1 MYDTGLHFGILIVF
15 FVYGAAFFTM
25 GLALALETSRSPLLA
40 NVNLLRT
47 LAAFGI
53 LHGLHEWLEIYLL
66 QIVWLGSKLPDWI
79 SWFRVGLLAISF
91 IVLIIYGVQAFRLPK
106 RKSMPL
112 AAVGLGILAIY
123 MLAIVFSAVVAYHTG
138 QVVWLR
144 FTDALIRY
152 LLAVPGALFAA
163 QGLHFQALAA
173 KDENRHPLAAS
184 LQWAALGFGIYGLTQ
199 IFVNQVDMFPARW
212 ISADAFQAATGVPI
226 QAIRSAMAMV
236 VMISMLRA
244 TQVVEA
250 ERQQQLQAAQQARLE
265 AMKQIQVELTKR
277 EKMRRELLRHTV
289 QAQEDERARI
299 AREIHDETAQLISAF
314 SFDLATL
321 QNILRDHPEARM
333 LLDRLQAL
341 SKQISQ
347 GIYHLVHDL
356 RPAQLDDLGLVPTLN
371 YLLERDFYPKGLRML
386 LEVKGETRRLDP
398 TLETVLFRVAQ
409 EAITNIA
416 RHAKTKKAQIQ
427 LVYAP
432 EQITLRVSDTG
443 VGFDPTET
451 FNAPRGWGLAG
462 MRERVE
468 SVGGKLRVQSAP
480 GEGTTIEVIVPTCE
494 PLVLP
499 DEEIQ
504 V

>member
-1 MYDTGLHFGILIVF
+1 MYDTVLHFEILIVF
-15 FVYGAAFFTM
+15 FVYGAAFFAM
-25 GLALALETSRSPLLA
+25 GLAMALETSRFPSLA
-40 NVNLLRT
+40 NTNLLRP

-66 QIVWLGSKLPDWI
+66 QIVWLGSKLPEWI
-79 SWFRVGLLAISF
+79 SWFRVGLLALSF
-91 IVLIIYGVQAFRLPK
+91 VLLIIYGFRAFRLPK
-106 RKSMPL
+106 RKSLSL
-112 AAVGLGILAIY
+112 AAAGLGILAIY
-123 MLAIVFSAVVAYHTG
+123 LLAIIFSAVMAYQAG
-138 QVVWLR
+138 QVIWLR
-144 FTDALIRY
+144 LFDALIRY
-152 LLAVPGALFAA
+152 LLAVPGALLAA
-163 QGLHFQALAA
+163 QGLHFQGLAA
-173 KDENRHPLAAS
+173 KAEERRPLALS
-184 LQWAALGFGIYGLTQ
+184 LQLAAVGFAIYGLTQ
-199 IFVNQVDMFPARW
+199 IFVTKLDMFPARW
-212 ISADAFQAATGVPI
+212 ISADAFLAATGVPI
-226 QAIRSAMAMV
+226 QVIRSAMAIL
-236 VMISMLRA
+236 VMIGTIRA
-244 TQVVEA
+244 VNVMDT

-265 AMKQIQVELTKR
+265 AMMQIQVELTKR

-314 SFDLATL
+314 SLDLATL

-333 LLDRLQAL
+333 LLDRLQSL

-371 YLLERDFYPKGLRML
+371 YLLERILSTQGLSMS
-386 LEVKGETRRLDP
+386 LEVKGEARRLDP

-468 SVGGKLRVQSAP
+468 SVDGKMCVQSAP
-480 GEGTTIEVIVPTCE
+480 GEGTTIEVIVQTCE
-494 PLVLP
+494 QLVLP

-504 V
+504 A